1 MQGRPEGV
9 AYRSSDD
16 GVRSQS
22 GLDDSLRE
30 EAGKSRWLE
39 LKVPRTAWR
48 DRLVV

>member
-1 MQGRPEGV
+1 MPRGAFRNGAIRGAARCMQGRPEGV

-30 EAGKSRWLE
+30 EAG
-39 LKVPRTAWR
+39 
-48 DRLVV
+48 